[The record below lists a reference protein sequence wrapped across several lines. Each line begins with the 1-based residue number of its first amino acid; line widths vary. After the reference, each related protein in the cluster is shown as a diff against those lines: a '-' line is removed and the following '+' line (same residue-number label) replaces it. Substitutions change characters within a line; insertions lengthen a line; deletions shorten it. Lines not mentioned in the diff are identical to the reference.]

1 MKLPSESCGRLCGC
15 SHMKGC
21 ATAPCGE
28 TVTCS
33 VCDHAQHNQALTPH
47 GSGARELYRDQTE
60 HNSTRRGWSDA
71 VVRAVAATT
80 EVTPTPRG
88 RRENRDYLLGLLQ
101 QLHALVQDL
110 AVKLSALPQ
119 DLPPHL
125 LHRRPQILPLRL
137 RQRLAGPPA
146 WILLQGIIQR
156 GLQLLDFLMQPKS
169 HTDRLTFESSKQT
182 THQELEEK
190 ACKRRLRQEGRM
202 DTDKTESSK
211 REQWGAFHTECTQPP
226 STDWHPGDGSCS
238 RKFFSRILFF
248 FHLRKIQKIGLH
260 SIPDKTPNPDAE
272 HYKLN

>member
-1 MKLPSESCGRLCGC
+1 
-15 SHMKGC
+15 MKGC

-28 TVTCS
+28 TVSSS
-33 VCDHAQHNQALTPH
+33 VCAPCPAQPDPDTTRLLAQ
-47 GSGARELYRDQTE
+47 ELYRDRTE
-60 HNSTRRGWSDA
+60 HNSTRWGWSDA

-88 RRENRDYLLGLLQ
+88 RRENWDYLLGLLQ
-101 QLHALVQDL
+101 QLHPLVQDL
-110 AVKLSALPQ
+110 AVKLTALPQ

-156 GLQLLDFLMQPKS
+156 GLQLLDFLVQPKS

-190 ACKRRLRQEGRM
+190 ASKRRLRQEGRM
-202 DTDKTESSK
+202 DTDKLTESSK

-238 RKFFSRILFF
+238 SKPLILPFNKDSEDRSAF
-248 FHLRKIQKIGLH
+248 
-260 SIPDKTPNPDAE
+260 DTW
-272 HYKLN
+272 